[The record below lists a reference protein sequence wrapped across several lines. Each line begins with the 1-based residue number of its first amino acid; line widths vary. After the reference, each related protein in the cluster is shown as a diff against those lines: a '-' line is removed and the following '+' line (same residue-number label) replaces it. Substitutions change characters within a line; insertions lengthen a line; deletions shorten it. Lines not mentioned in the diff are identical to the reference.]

1 MALWLP
7 DTYVLLFCS
16 RGRNSKLDAVTE
28 LKVAQRTPLR
38 VAHRRTG
45 IVREK
50 VIHSM
55 SSELISSRIFI
66 LDMDTSAGTYV
77 KEFVHGD
84 LGAIQRPVHSRTDV
98 REVLT
103 QTVCRQGGPIRTLD
117 PCSACPLTYCSL
129 MFLAS
134 NTRCSASV
142 LWCGI
147 HRTTVANQRHWHFAM
162 QCSCTPL

>member
-1 MALWLP
+1 MSPMLLDCGYAQARIASSLTKWRA
-7 DTYVLLFCS
+7 LFCNS
-16 RGRNSKLDAVTE
+16 LLARTCTCVGLGWNSKLDAITE
-28 LKVAQRTPLR
+28 LKVGQRTPLR

-84 LGAIQRPVHSRTDV
+84 LGTIHHHSAYTLCVAFCQFLGKSDCRTH
-98 REVLT
+98 
-103 QTVCRQGGPIRTLD
+103 
-117 PCSACPLTYCSL
+117 
-129 MFLAS
+129 
-134 NTRCSASV
+134 
-142 LWCGI
+142 GI
-147 HRTTVANQRHWHFAM
+147 ARSEMKRARKQH
-162 QCSCTPL
+162 